1 MSKLKQILAFVK
13 ANLALLVSAVVMVA
27 ALPTGLL
34 LGMSKAAA
42 IRKEVEQDLQQRL
55 RSLNG
60 AQTNYALPDLL
71 GQGRTEFSR
80 PPNKATNEAV
90 ARYMQQA
97 AQVADEVLRWAVQW
111 NSEDRPL
118 LVEGLFPEPRP
129 EEAARKL
136 QEVAAAWPAAQRAL
150 LREFGA
156 GTPPDPEVVLARL
169 ESRKDEWVQRAVER
183 GQEAEQAAADPDLRR
198 ALTELRQRLYVERA
212 QSLTFYAGDDVF
224 AAVAPWSS
232 QRPPSLDVAWD
243 WQHRTWIHRDLIK
256 ALALANTDQA
266 GVRLSVLDGPVKR
279 VESIVVAPW
288 TYEGRSQPRPINPAA
303 PAPLN
308 FEASFTGLAGP
319 NPLYDVRY
327 ATVSLI
333 VDSARVPEVLDAFA
347 ATNLMTVIDERIEA
361 YDPAPDLAEGYVY
374 GVSAPVRL
382 RLRIETLWLR
392 QWTAPLMP
400 RQVREA
406 LGVPEPPTQQQQQQG
421 AGS

>member
-13 ANLALLVSAVVMVA
+13 ANLILLLSVVVMVA

-42 IRKEVEQDLQQRL
+42 IHKQVEQDLQQRL
-55 RSLNG
+55 RSLNS

-71 GQGRTEFSR
+71 GAGQTEFSR

-90 ARYMQQA
+90 ARYMQA
-97 AQVADEVLRWAVQW
+97 AAKAADEVYRWAVQW

-118 LVEGLFPEPRP
+118 LVEGLFPEPKP

-156 GTPPDPEVVLARL
+156 GAPPDPEVVLARL
-169 ESRKDEWVQRAVER
+169 ETRKEEWVQRAVDR
-183 GQEAEQAAADPDLRR
+183 GEEAEQAAADPDLRR
-198 ALTELRQRLYVERA
+198 ALTELRHRLYVDRA
-212 QSLTFYAGDDVF
+212 QSLTFYASDDVF
-224 AAVAPWSS
+224 VAVAPWSS
-232 QRPPSLDVAWD
+232 ERPPSLDVAWD
-243 WQHRTWIHRDLIK
+243 WQHRTWMHRDILK

-279 VESIVVAPW
+279 IESIAVAPW
-288 TYEGRSQPRPINPAA
+288 TYEGTSQPRPINPAA
-303 PAPLN
+303 PVPLN

-319 NPLYDVRY
+319 NPLFDVRY
-327 ATVSLI
+327 ATISVI
-333 VDSARVPEVLDAFA
+333 VDSARIPEVLDAFA
-347 ATNLMTVIDERIEA
+347 ATNLMTVIDQRIES
-361 YDPAPDLAEGYVY
+361 YDPAQDLAEGYVY
-374 GVSAPVRL
+374 GLSSPVRL
-382 RLRIETLWLR
+382 QLRIETLWMR

-400 RQVREA
+400 PKVRAA
-406 LGVPEPPTQQQQQQG
+406 LGVPSPQPAQQRQG